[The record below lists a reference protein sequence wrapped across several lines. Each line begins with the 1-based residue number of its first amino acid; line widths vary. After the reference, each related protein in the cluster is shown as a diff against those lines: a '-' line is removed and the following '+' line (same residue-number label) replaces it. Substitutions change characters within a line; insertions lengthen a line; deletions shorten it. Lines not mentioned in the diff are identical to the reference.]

1 MATDAP
7 ATSRFAEKRE
17 LILDGAARAFN
28 LHGIKG
34 ATLAS
39 IAASV
44 GLATNSLTYYYR
56 KKEALAAACLL
67 RSMAA
72 VEAHAAAAA
81 AQSAG
86 TAARLQHFLSGY
98 VGMLAAI
105 AEGRHPEM
113 IVFNDVRALTP
124 PHAADVFNAYTGM
137 FRRVRSLL
145 QGPETAGLGR
155 DALNARAHLLLSL
168 TTWTRAWV
176 FRYETGDYAE
186 VAGRIADLLTHG
198 LAAPGQG
205 WHAAASAALP
215 ELALPTGADRQDT
228 PQAAAMTRHPLR
240 GPQPPGS
247 GPSLTQEAY
256 LRAATRLINEH
267 GYRGASVDRI
277 AAELRLTKGSFYHH
291 HDTKDALVSACFDRT
306 FAAVRAAQDLAGAL
320 PGSGWQRLVQ
330 ACRLLVRH
338 QMSARGPLL
347 RVSAWSALPEPMRR
361 EMLRTM
367 SRLGERFGRVILEGM
382 ADGTVRV
389 VDPSIAAQLV
399 SGMVN
404 AAAELERWVPVAAEA
419 GADALA
425 AELFARPLLEG
436 LLAPA

>member
-1 MATDAP
+1 MPPRPTTAQATP
-7 ATSRFAEKRE
+7 RFAEKRE

-34 ATLAS
+34 ATLAD

-56 KKEALAAACLL
+56 KKEALAGACLL

-72 VEAHAAAAA
+72 VEAHAAAAERHA
-81 AQSAG
+81 AG
-86 TAARLQHFLSGY
+86 TAGRLRHFLSAY

-124 PHAADVFNAYTGM
+124 PHAAEVFAAYTGM
-137 FRRVRSLL
+137 FRRVRALL
-145 QGPETAGLGR
+145 RGPETATLDR

-176 FRYETGDYAE
+176 FRYEAGDYAE
-186 VAGRIADLLTHG
+186 VAGRIADLLVNG
-198 LAAPGQG
+198 LAAPGQE
-205 WHAAASAALP
+205 WRAATAAPLP
-215 ELALPTGADRQDT
+215 ELALPVTAD
-228 PQAAAMTRHPLR
+228 
-240 GPQPPGS
+240 
-247 GPSLTQEAY
+247 TQEAY

-277 AAELRLTKGSFYHH
+277 AAELKLTKGSFYHH
-291 HDTKDALVSACFDRT
+291 HETKDELVSACFDRT
-306 FAAVRAAQDLAGAL
+306 FGAVRAAQDQAAAS

-338 QMSARGPLL
+338 QMSERGPLL

-404 AAAELERWVPVAAEA
+404 AAAELERWVPAI
-419 GADALA
+419 GAPGSDPQA